1 MTPVTP
7 RNRWEILAPR
17 EEGYR
22 HLAFAGSPTAALR
35 VAAEW
40 DARWRRRGRF
50 YGRCTARDR
59 MTGIEA
65 RAAPYSPRGTSAGR
79 ALRRDFGPDP
89 DE

>member
-17 EEGYR
+17 EEGFR
-22 HLAFAGSPTAALR
+22 HLAYAGSLAAALR
-35 VAAEW
+35 AASAW

-59 MTGIEA
+59 LTGAEA
-65 RAAPYSPRGTSAGR
+65 RGAR
-79 ALRRDFGPDP
+79 
-89 DE
+89 

>member
-7 RNRWEILAPR
+7 RDRWEILAPR
-17 EEGYR
+17 EEGFR
-22 HLAFAGSPTAALR
+22 HLAYARSLTTALR
-35 VAAEW
+35 VASAW

-65 RAAPYSPRGTSAGR
+65 RAVPIGLRGTSAGR
-79 ALRRDFGPDP
+79 ALRQNFGPDP